1 MHIQQSCELKQRST
15 ADQRYPRGLLYSLNN
30 NKNIST
36 NSCKQHL
43 SLENKYKMQL
53 ITFHGVGLVFM
64 WATKWW
70 RDEQSRGRL
79 QMISCIMSC
88 GDAGGDMERF
98 LFFSFFYFF
107 FKVAVCKVLS
117 FLEAQHTFGSSQKQQ
132 DKYIDTRSRPNIWR
146 GVFWKLTVYRLHG
159 RTRCGK

>member
-1 MHIQQSCELKQRST
+1 MCVYLNVWLILKWKKKKKKTVMHIQQSCELKQRST

-79 QMISCIMSC
+79 QMISRIMSC

-98 LFFSFFYFF
+98 LFFPFFSL
-107 FKVAVCKVLS
+107 KLLS
-117 FLEAQHTFGSSQKQQ
+117 AKSWASWKHNTHLAQAKSNR
-132 DKYIDTRSRPNIWR
+132 INI
-146 GVFWKLTVYRLHG
+146 
-159 RTRCGK
+159 